1 MINMYR
7 RNNIFQYIFL
17 VTFFVSLFAA
27 CERELDVP
35 PIASLDPN
43 LVPNTSIA
51 DLKKLYDGSEDFV
64 TIEDDLIIGA
74 VVAAN
79 DRSGNFYR
87 QIIISDDSGGIELKI
102 HDNNLYERYPL
113 GQKLYIKVKDL
124 ILGSYEGL
132 IQLGGTVFDA
142 GGLRLGGIESDKVI
156 DHVFRIPGGE
166 VPEPNLII
174 LGGNL
179 DDYIHTIVK
188 LEDVQFVTANLGM
201 PFANPNQTTNRDI
214 TDCDGNTI
222 IVRTSSF
229 ADFSSYEV
237 PEGNGTIK
245 AILTKYRDD
254 YQLIINEYE
263 DLDMSGTRCDIGG
276 VPEGDGSF
284 EFPFNVAAA
293 IGNNEGS
300 GVWVQGYIV
309 GVREREDDDDPFENN
324 FNPPFIFNSNIILA
338 DSPDETSASVLLM
351 VQLPIGDVRDAINL
365 LDNPENLGENVKLRG
380 NLGAYFGLPGLRD
393 TYQYWM
399 EGMPDP
405 DPDPDPVQTLI
416 EENFTSDLGVFSN
429 YNISGNENWQWVHFN
444 DGSASMN
451 GFVAGSPRENE
462 NWLISPEINLEGETG
477 AILRIS
483 ETINFITSYEDMKV
497 MIASDFDGSNPT
509 ESGNWIHLTGFNR
522 PPGNN
527 WNVVESGDIDIS
539 QFDGQIIHLAFK
551 YISTTGGAA
560 AWQISQITIVADE

>member
-1 MINMYR
+1 MYR
-7 RNNIFQYIFL
+7 KNSIFQYIFL
-17 VTFFVSLFAA
+17 VSFFVSLFAA

-35 PIASLDPN
+35 PIDSLDPN

-64 TIEDDLIIGA
+64 TITDDIIIGA

-132 IQLGGTVFDA
+132 IQLGGTIYDA
-142 GGLRLGGIESDKVI
+142 GGLRLGGIERDKVT
-156 DHVFRIPGGE
+156 DHVFRIHGGE
-166 VPEPNLII
+166 VPEPAII
-174 LGGNL
+174 NVVGDL
-179 DDYIHTIVK
+179 DDYIHTIVQ
-188 LEDVQFVTANLGM
+188 LENFQFVTANLGM
-201 PFANPNQTTNRDI
+201 PFANPNQTTNRTL

-229 ADFSSYEV
+229 ADFASYEV
-237 PEGNGTIK
+237 PQGNGTIK
-245 AILTKYRDD
+245 AILTKYKDD
-254 YQLIINEYE
+254 YQLVINEYE

-276 VPEGDGSF
+276 IPEGDGSF

-309 GVREREDDDDPFENN
+309 GVRETDVDPFENN
-324 FNPPFIFNSNIILA
+324 FNTPFRTNSNIMLA
-338 DSPDETSASVLLM
+338 DSPDETNTSALLM

-365 LDNPENLGENVKLRG
+365 VDNPENLGENVKLRG
-380 NLGAYFGLPGLRD
+380 NLAAYFGVPGLRD

-405 DPDPDPVQTLI
+405 DPDPDPVQTI
-416 EENFTSDLGVFSN
+416 FEEKFTTDLGVFTAF
-429 YNISGNENWQWVHFN
+429 NITGAEEWVHVTF
-444 DGSASMN
+444 DGGSAYMN
-451 GFVAGSPRENE
+451 GFSGGAPRLNEDWLVSPAIDLSGQTNSTLSIRE
-462 NWLISPEINLEGETG
+462 
-477 AILRIS
+477 A
-483 ETINFITSYEDMKV
+483 INFLTNYNDLKV
-497 MIASDFDGSNPT
+497 MIANDYDDSDPTASGS
-509 ESGNWIHLTGFNR
+509 WVHITGFNR

-527 WNVVESGDIDIS
+527 WTYAESGDIDIS
-539 QFDGQIIHLAFK
+539 QFDGDIIHIALK
-551 YISTTGGAA
+551 YTSTSSGASGWQVSRIS
-560 AWQISQITIVADE
+560 VLADE